1 MLLLTQ
7 PTNLM
12 QFWLIKP
19 ELLNAKYCQ
28 LFGSLM
34 FVFVLNLQK
43 PSRTSKK
50 SCFSSE
56 SKWSLWT
63 FLLTFFILLQTFLL
77 LLLDSVFLYL
87 LKQQHSL
94 LSEKNNCDVDST
106 DWTSAGFFQKRGGF
120 TSERREEMNL
130 FGRKADVLLSGR
142 HGDRN
147 NDQ

>member
-1 MLLLTQ
+1 M
-7 PTNLM
+7 P
-12 QFWLIKP
+12 FWLIKP
-19 ELLNAKYCQ
+19 ELLNAEYCQ

-34 FVFVLNLQK
+34 FVC
-43 PSRTSKK
+43 TSKK

-77 LLLDSVFLYL
+77 LLFDSVFLYL

-147 NDQ
+147 IMINKRCQAADAAGKQSD